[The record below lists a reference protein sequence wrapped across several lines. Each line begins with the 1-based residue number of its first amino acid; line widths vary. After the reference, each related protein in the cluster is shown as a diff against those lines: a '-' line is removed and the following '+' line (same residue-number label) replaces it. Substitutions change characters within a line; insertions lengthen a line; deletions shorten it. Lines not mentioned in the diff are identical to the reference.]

1 MAEPSVEVAESA
13 GVGIDGLDRP
23 TEDRVIQLPHAVIV
37 ADGATSLR
45 AGELSGGWYAER
57 LCAALSGQLT
67 ERPDGDLRELLAD
80 AITAVVAE
88 HGLVPGSAPSSTV
101 AVLRWRAET
110 VDALV
115 LADSPVVVFTDQG
128 AHLLADDRLAGL
140 VRPGG
145 YRVRLREGGGY
156 GPGHEAALR
165 ESGAGARR
173 LRNVEGGFW
182 VAEADPAAAARARVA
197 TWPRDRV
204 RTALL
209 ATDGVS
215 CGVDDYHLFDWPQV
229 LAHAMDTG
237 PVTVLTMVH
246 AAEIADPDGVR
257 WPRPKRHDDKT
268 LVLVR
273 FATSRSADC

>member
-1 MAEPSVEVAESA
+1 VAEPSIEVAETA
-13 GVGIDGLDRP
+13 GVGIDGLARP
-23 TEDRVIQLPHAVIV
+23 TEDRVVRLPHAVIV

-45 AGELSGGWYAER
+45 EGELSGGWYAEH
-57 LCAALSGQLT
+57 LCAALAGRLT
-67 ERPDGDLRELLAD
+67 DRPDGDLRVLLAD
-80 AITAVVAE
+80 AITALVAE

-101 AVLRWRAET
+101 AVLRWRPDV

-115 LADSPVVVFTDQG
+115 LADSPIVVFTDQG
-128 AHLLADDRLAGL
+128 AHLLADERLAGL

-145 YRVRLREGGGY
+145 YRRRLRDGGGY

-182 VAEADPAAAARARVA
+182 VAEADPAAAARARTA
-197 TWPRDRV
+197 TWPRARV
-204 RTALL
+204 RAALL
-209 ATDGVS
+209 ASDGVS

-229 LAHAMDTG
+229 LEHVLHTG
-237 PVTVLTMVH
+237 SAAVLTMVH
-246 AAEIADPDGVR
+246 AAESADPDGVR

-268 LVLVR
+268 LVAVR
-273 FATSRSADC
+273 F